1 MEHVAHAGHRFE
13 RGVDPSTTP
22 EHVERITQL
31 VLEICGGQAAVLDDQ
46 VVQLPKAQPVTLRV
60 ARAAKVIG
68 IEDWHINSA
77 ESNFFEY
84 GSKYSGQLAKS
95 EGPFSASDHDPV
107 LVAIQYPLP
116 PAGVLSLESAAAN
129 VEEGNTLALSVAR
142 RDG

>member
-1 MEHVAHAGHRFE
+1 M
-13 RGVDPSTTP
+13 
-22 EHVERITQL
+22 
-31 VLEICGGQAAVLDDQ
+31 
-46 VVQLPKAQPVTLRV
+46 
-60 ARAAKVIG
+60 IG

-116 PAGVLSLESAAAN
+116 PPG
-129 VEEGNTLALSVAR
+129 G
-142 RDG
+142 